1 MTEFLRKF
9 MEGFLK
15 DSLEISFEGNS
26 GEICEVILG
35 GNYKANY
42 GRFSRRIPQE
52 ICEGTPV
59 IFLKKV

>member
-1 MTEFLRKF
+1 